1 MHLCAKD
8 CQYVS
13 VCPWAT
19 MRPARRQ
26 KCYDEG
32 KFPIEGLKVK
42 KFILYDCQLENVAY
56 KVTKCPKY
64 HRDSRSR
71 DYYVPP
77 KPNKGIR
84 KGWTA
89 ADLNFLKENYGR
101 MRYADI
107 ARRLGRSEACINST
121 LHSLRRKGELS

>member
-1 MHLCAKD
+1 MHLCARD
-8 CQYVS
+8 CEYVP

-19 MRPARRQ
+19 MRRAKRQ

-32 KFPIEGLKVK
+32 KFPIEGLVVK
-42 KFILYDCQLENVAY
+42 SFILHDNNLENIAY
-56 KVTKCPKY
+56 RVTKCPMY
-64 HRDSRSR
+64 HRDGRSR
-71 DYYVPP
+71 NFYVPP
-77 KPNKGIR
+77 KPHKGIR